1 MASGETRPPWRS
13 TVRALAVSPDA
24 RGVLVVPA
32 EAGWRLPQVDVE
44 ADAEDDLS
52 SATPLLEALLGEP
65 VVILRYA
72 DRTRI
77 RPEKIL
83 DLTYVLE
90 RLSSDIPPSGGQW
103 AARET
108 LGELTFAVPE
118 QRELAASLLHELAE
132 DITPAKR
139 APWACEGWLDD
150 ATSWIDDALAARG
163 RARSGRVEQ
172 TKAWCLS
179 ALLRVPTAEGTV
191 FFKATA
197 ASALFADEGA
207 VMEGLA
213 RHFPENVPAPLARD
227 SERRWMLL
235 DDLGPELGWAASP
248 EVRVEVLRVFARM
261 QIESAERGDELLAL
275 GCIDRRLDW
284 LAAEAKELLEDD
296 ASLEDLDEGEVTSLR
311 AVVPQL
317 EAMFAALAESS
328 VPDTLVH
335 GDLHLSNV
343 ARVDGHYVFFDW
355 TDASLTHPFFDLIDV
370 FREEN
375 DALRDRLRDAY
386 LSEWTD
392 IEPMD
397 RLRVVWKVSQPLAF
411 LHHAVSYRHI
421 LANVEPEASHELRW
435 GVPYFLRKALAA
447 LEV

>member
-1 MASGETRPPWRS
+1 M
-13 TVRALAVSPDA
+13 AVSPDA

-32 EAGWRLPQVDVE
+32 EAGWRLPQIEVE
-44 ADAEDDLS
+44 ARAGNELRT
-52 SATPLLEALLGEP
+52 AARLLEDILGEP
-65 VVILRYA
+65 VTILRYA
-72 DRTRI
+72 SFDEAVTERT
-77 RPEKIL
+77 L
-83 DLTYVLE
+83 DVSYVLE
-90 RLSSDIPPSGGQW
+90 RLTRTLPPAGGRW
-103 AARET
+103 AVREA
-108 LGELTFAVPE
+108 LDELPFAAPE
-118 QRELAASLLHELAE
+118 QRDLVADLLRELAHGIRPPE
-132 DITPAKR
+132 R
-139 APWACEGWLDD
+139 AAWADDGWLDE
-150 ATSWIDDALAARG
+150 AKAWIDESLAARG
-163 RARSGRVEQ
+163 RACSGRVEQ
-172 TKAWCLS
+172 IRAWCIS
-179 ALLRVPTAEGTV
+179 SLLRVPTAGGAV
-191 FFKATA
+191 FFKAA
-197 ASALFADEGA
+197 APLPLFVDEGA

-213 RHFPENVPAPLARD
+213 RFFPENVPAPLARD

-261 QIESAERGDELLAL
+261 QIESAERVDELLAL

-355 TDASLTHPFFDLIDV
+355 TDASVTHPFFDLIDV

-375 DALRDRLRDAY
+375 DALRDRIRDAY
-386 LSEWTD
+386 LSEWTH